1 MSSAILPLF
10 PVHRWRKRA
19 TGWRT
24 AATLALLFSGVAC
37 SVELDEEALEGG
49 PFEPSRERCVV
60 AAPDG
65 VSRGGAFSLAFPGGA
80 YWIYDETWVDGRVIG
95 SSGAVV
101 AAGEDPC
108 AGGEAVTGA
117 NGELA
122 AIVPLT
128 PDEEAANASSVDGRR
143 IAIWPVSGFVHGD
156 EGYVYFRKVR
166 MKGYFDVI
174 DVGVGVARVGLG
186 KLAERVHVGKYGEEP
201 TLLWLAPQIGWGTSA
216 FVGADGYA
224 YVYGCYQR
232 AAWEHS
238 CLLARVAPDE
248 AAADAGAYRYAADGE
263 WVAEVER
270 AASVLADAP
279 ALSVA
284 PRARSGKLLV
294 IRQGFLEDRVYGR
307 EATGPSGP
315 FGREHALYTGTAPE
329 SFWVS
334 KVTQHPAHASADGK
348 RVLTSYFTA
357 PKGGP
362 AGVRLVEVT
371 LR

>member
-1 MSSAILPLF
+1 MTSATTPF
-10 PVHRWRKRA
+10 VPTCRWRQRA
-19 TGWRT
+19 TDWRT
-24 AATLALLFSGVAC
+24 TATLALLFSGAAC
-37 SVELDEEALEGG
+37 SVELDQEALEGG
-49 PFEPSRERCVV
+49 PFESARERCVV

-80 YWIYDETWVDGRVIG
+80 YWVYDETWAGDRVIG

-108 AGGEAVTGA
+108 DGGEAVTGA

-128 PDEEAANASSVDGRR
+128 PDEEAANASSVDDRR
-143 IAIWPVSGFVHGD
+143 IAIWPISGFVHGD

-174 DVGVGVARVGLG
+174 DVGVGVARLGLG
-186 KLAERVHVGKYGEEP
+186 TVAERVHVGRYTEEP
-201 TLLWLAPQIGWGTSA
+201 TLLWLAPQAGWGTSA

-238 CLLARVAPDE
+238 CQLARVAPE
-248 AAADAGAYRYAADGE
+248 AATDAAAYRYQADGE

-270 AASVLADAP
+270 AASVLTDAP
-279 ALSVA
+279 TLSVA
-284 PRARSGKLLV
+284 PNAHSGKLLV

-307 EATGPSGP
+307 EAVTPSGP

-334 KVTQHPAHASADGK
+334 KVVQHPAHASADGK

-357 PKGGP
+357 PNGGP